1 MTRLSIGAKWTLRYT
16 AVMLLAVSLLAAY
29 TYLRIDQRFHQDAR
43 FLVDL
48 QLKELVDTL
57 QVVPVGDPALQGIL
71 ERNRYRLPGEPGN
84 HCRSIE
90 KHQRSEGPSGSRQ
103 Q

>member
-29 TYLRIDQRFHQDAR
+29 TYFRIDQRFEQDAR

-48 QLKELVDTL
+48 QLKELADIL
-57 QVVPVGDPALQGIL
+57 GEVPITDPNFGVMLD
-71 ERNRYRLPGEPGN
+71 
-84 HCRSIE
+84 RSIE
-90 KHQRSEGPSGSRQ
+90 AAEIGRAHV
-103 Q
+103 

>member
-29 TYLRIDQRFHQDAR
+29 TYFRIEQRFLQDAR

-48 QLKELVDTL
+48 QLEGAGRDLEA
-57 QVVPVGDPALQGIL
+57 VPIA
-71 ERNRYRLPGEPGN
+71 RPGLRRVARRGAPGGRA
-84 HCRSIE
+84 RS
-90 KHQRSEGPSGSRQ
+90 
-103 Q
+103 

>member
-1 MTRLSIGAKWTLRYT
+1 MN
-16 AVMLLAVSLLAAY
+16 AANAEPACAGIVFQGRDDHG
-29 TYLRIDQRFHQDAR
+29 TTETNGRQKSEDQACQKA
-43 FLVDL
+43 
-48 QLKELVDTL
+48 EPDTDRDH
-57 QVVPVGDPALQGIL
+57 GKIELQGVL

-103 Q
+103 QYGFGQEMPGQP